1 MRSLQYRPDHAVGWI
16 GPVTV
21 EAIRDLIRAVGM
33 VKYANR
39 HR

>member
-1 MRSLQYRPDHAVGWI
+1 MSNLQYRPDPAVGGI

-21 EAIRDLIRAVGM
+21 EAIRDLIRSVGV